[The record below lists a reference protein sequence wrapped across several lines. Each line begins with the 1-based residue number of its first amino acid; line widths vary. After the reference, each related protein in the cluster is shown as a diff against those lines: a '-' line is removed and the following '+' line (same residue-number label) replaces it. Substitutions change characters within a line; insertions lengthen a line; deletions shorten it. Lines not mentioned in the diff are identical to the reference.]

1 MNFNY
6 KLDKFDVYPLFG
18 DLLKGEPYVFD
29 FSSKN
34 PKTLNYNLDNFQEF
48 NENIFNELKNSG
60 KKWGIGEYLEER
72 KNILRGSINII
83 NEKRIYHLGLDI
95 IVPYNSVVF
104 CPLDGYVHKLGKETQ
119 KGNYGGYL
127 ILKHQVNNQTFYSL
141 YGHLK
146 TPHKVQLGEKILAGQ
161 ELALIGKESDSG
173 GWFCHLHL
181 QIITQKAFNK
191 GYSEWGYISEKL
203 LPKVGEYFPDPN
215 FLFKW

>member
-6 KLDKFDVYPLFG
+6 KSEEINVYPLFG

-34 PKTLNYNLDNFQEF
+34 PKTLDYNLNNFQEF
-48 NENIFNELKNSG
+48 NEDIFNELKHSG
-60 KKWGIGEYLEER
+60 KKWGIGKYLEER
-72 KNILRGSINII
+72 KNILRESINII
-83 NEKRIYHLGLDI
+83 NEKRNYHLGLDI

-127 ILKHQVNNQTFYSL
+127 VLKHKIKNEIFYSL

-146 TPHKVQLGEKILAGQ
+146 TPHKVQLGQEVLAGQ
-161 ELALIGKESDSG
+161 ELAIIGKESDSG

-181 QIITQKAFNK
+181 QIITQKAMNE
-191 GYSEWGYISEKL
+191 GYSEWGYISKKL
-203 LPKVGEYFPDPN
+203 LPIVEEYFPNPN
-215 FLFKW
+215 SLFKW

>member
-104 CPLDGYVHKLGKETQ
+104 CPLDGYVHKLGKENQ

-127 ILKHQVNNQTFYSL
+127 ILKHQVNNHTFYSL

-181 QIITQKAFNK
+181 QIITQKALTK

>member
-6 KLDKFDVYPLFG
+6 KSEEINVYPLFG

-34 PKTLNYNLDNFQEF
+34 PKTLDYNLNNFQEF
-48 NENIFNELKNSG
+48 NEDIFNELKHSG
-60 KKWGIGEYLEER
+60 KKWGIGKYLEER
-72 KNILRGSINII
+72 KNILRESINII

-127 ILKHQVNNQTFYSL
+127 VLKHKIKNEIFYSL

-146 TPHKVQLGEKILAGQ
+146 TPHKVQLGQEVLAGQ
-161 ELALIGKESDSG
+161 ELAIIGKESDSG

-181 QIITQKAFNK
+181 QIITHKAMNE
-191 GYSEWGYISEKL
+191 GYSEWGYISKKL
-203 LPKVGEYFPDPN
+203 LPIVEEYFPNPN
-215 FLFKW
+215 SLFKW

>member
-1 MNFNY
+1 MNLKYLLKECDIF
-6 KLDKFDVYPLFG
+6 PLFG
-18 DLLKGEPYVFD
+18 DLLKGQPYVFD

-34 PKTLNYNLDNFQEF
+34 PKNLEYNLNDFQEF
-48 NENIFNELKNSG
+48 NDAIFNELKHSE
-60 KKWGIGEYLEER
+60 KKWGIGKYLEER
-72 KNILRGSINII
+72 RNILRGSINII

-104 CPLDGYVHKLGKETQ
+104 CPLDGYVYKLGKETQ

-127 ILKHQVNNQTFYSL
+127 ILKHKIKNEIFYSL

-146 TPHKVQLGEKILAGQ
+146 TPHKVQLGQKILAGQ

-181 QIITQKAFNK
+181 QVLTQKAMNE
-191 GYSEWGYISEKL
+191 GYSEWGYIPKL
-203 LPKVGEYFPDPN
+203 LLSKVGEYFPNPN

>member
-6 KLDKFDVYPLFG
+6 KNEKIDIYPLFG

-34 PKTLNYNLDNFQEF
+34 PKTLDYSLNNFQEF
-48 NENIFNELKNSG
+48 NEDIFNELKNSG
-60 KKWGIGEYLEER
+60 AKWGIGKYLEER
-72 KNILRGSINII
+72 RNILRGSINII

-127 ILKHQVNNQTFYSL
+127 VLKHKIKDQTFYSL

-146 TPHKVQLGEKILAGQ
+146 TPHKVQLGQKILAGQ
-161 ELALIGKESDSG
+161 ELGRIGKESDSG

-181 QIITQKAFNK
+181 QIITQKAMNE

-203 LPKVGEYFPDPN
+203 LSEVEEYFPNPN

>member
-6 KLDKFDVYPLFG
+6 KLDKFDIYPLFG
-18 DLLKGEPYVFD
+18 DLLKGDPYVFD

-48 NENIFNELKNSG
+48 NEDVFNELKNSG
-60 KKWGIGEYLEER
+60 RKWGIGEYLEER

-104 CPLDGYVHKLGKETQ
+104 CPLDGYVYKLGKETQ

-127 ILKHQVNNQTFYSL
+127 VLKHQVNNQTFYSL

>member
-6 KLDKFDVYPLFG
+6 KSEEINVYPLFG

-34 PKTLNYNLDNFQEF
+34 PKTLDYNLNNFQEF
-48 NENIFNELKNSG
+48 NEDIFNELKHSG
-60 KKWGIGEYLEER
+60 RKWGIGKYLEER
-72 KNILRGSINII
+72 KNILRESINII

-104 CPLDGYVHKLGKETQ
+104 CPLDGYVYKLGKETQ

-127 ILKHQVNNQTFYSL
+127 ILKHKIKNEIFYSL

-146 TPHKVQLGEKILAGQ
+146 TPHKVQLGQKILAGQ
-161 ELALIGKESDSG
+161 ELALI
-173 GWFCHLHL
+173 
-181 QIITQKAFNK
+181 
-191 GYSEWGYISEKL
+191 
-203 LPKVGEYFPDPN
+203 
-215 FLFKW
+215 

>member
-1 MNFNY
+1 MNLKSILKEVDIY
-6 KLDKFDVYPLFG
+6 SLFG
-18 DLLKGEPYVFD
+18 DLLKGQPHIFD

-34 PKTLNYNLDNFQEF
+34 PKTLDYNLNNFRDF
-48 NENIFNELKNSG
+48 NEDVFNELKKSG
-60 KKWGIGEYLEER
+60 MSWGVGEYLEER

-104 CPLDGYVHKLGKETQ
+104 CPLDGYIHKLGKETQ

-127 ILKHQVNNQTFYSL
+127 ILKHKIKNEIFYSL

-146 TPHKVQLGEKILAGQ
+146 TPHKLQYGQKILAGQ
-161 ELALIGKESDSG
+161 ELARIGKESDSG

-181 QIITQKAFNK
+181 QIITQKAMNN
-191 GYSEWGYISEKL
+191 GYSEWGYISEEL
-203 LPKVGEYFPDPN
+203 ISKVEEYFPDPN

>member
-6 KLDKFDVYPLFG
+6 KSEEINVYPLFG

-34 PKTLNYNLDNFQEF
+34 PKTLDYNLNNFQEF
-48 NENIFNELKNSG
+48 NEDIFNELKHSE
-60 KKWGIGEYLEER
+60 KKWGIGKYLEER
-72 KNILRGSINII
+72 KNILRESINII

-95 IVPYNSVVF
+95 IVPYNSLVF

-127 ILKHQVNNQTFYSL
+127 ILKHKIKNEIFYSL

-146 TPHKVQLGEKILAGQ
+146 TPHKVQLGQKILAGQ

-181 QIITQKAFNK
+181 QVLTQKAMNE
-191 GYSEWGYISEKL
+191 GYSEWGYIPKL
-203 LPKVGEYFPDPN
+203 LLSKVGEYFPNPN

>member
-6 KLDKFDVYPLFG
+6 KSEKINVYPLFG
-18 DLLKGEPYVFD
+18 NLLNGEPYVFD

-34 PKTLNYNLDNFQEF
+34 SKTLEYNLNDFKEF
-48 NENIFNELKNSG
+48 NDDVFNELKNSG
-60 KKWGIGEYLEER
+60 MSWGIGKYLEER

-95 IVPYNSVVF
+95 IVPYNSLVF
-104 CPLDGYVHKLGKETQ
+104 CPLYGYVHKLGKETQ

-127 ILKHQVNNQTFYSL
+127 VLKHKIKDIIFYSL

-146 TPHKVQLGEKILAGQ
+146 TPHQLRLGQKILAGQ
-161 ELALIGKESDSG
+161 ELGRLGKESDSG

-181 QIITQKAFNK
+181 QIITQKAMNK
-191 GYSEWGYISEKL
+191 GYSEWGYISKEL
-203 LPKVGEYFPDPN
+203 LTKVEEYFPDPN
-215 FLFKW
+215 FLLKW